1 MNGIYQNNLGNPIP
15 TINAELQTYL
25 TENIGLNS
33 NDKATNESDSVS
45 LISFIK
51 GIFGY
56 LKGIFD
62 RTPTLD
68 NNGNFP
74 VYVKNPLRKIT
85 VEQKEVQ
92 DGEEINISSNDGITS
107 FSIVANNPIAQIEN
121 VSLGVTQSLN
131 AISQDYHGAVLT
143 TELKYKI
150 IGSRGI
156 VTINKLT

>member
-15 TINAELQTYL
+15 TTNEDLQTYL

-74 VYVKNPLRKIT
+74 VYVKNPLREIM
-85 VEQKEVQ
+85 VEETHKG
-92 DGEEINISSNDGITS
+92 DGEDINISSNDKITS
-107 FSIVANNPIAQIEN
+107 FSIVADNPTAQIEN
-121 VSLGVTQSLN
+121 VTLGVTQSIN
-131 AISQDYHGAVLT
+131 AISQDYHGAVLM
-143 TELKYKI
+143 TELKYRI
-150 IGSRGI
+150 IGSKGI
-156 VTINKLT
+156 VTINKFL

>member
-15 TINAELQTYL
+15 TTNEDLQTYL

-33 NDKATNESDSVS
+33 DDKATNESDSVS

-74 VYVKNPLRKIT
+74 VFVKNPLKKIM
-85 VEQKEVQ
+85 VEEIRVG
-92 DGEEINISSNDGITS
+92 DGEEFSISGNDNITS
-107 FSIVANNPIAQIEN
+107 FSIVADSPTSEIEN
-121 VSLGVTQSLN
+121 INLNVVQSISV
-131 AISQDYHGAVLT
+131 ISQDYYGAVLT
-143 TELKYKI
+143 SDLRYRV
-150 IGSRGI
+150 IGSKAI
-156 VTINKLT
+156 LTINKFL